1 MMKPVYVFK
10 TTLSVR
16 MCAPVTT
23 VITKCQLMKQ
33 MMMKAMTVLI
43 NTVTNLLLN
52 NEPFPF
58 FDIDAIFFIHDIW
71 EGYFLAFLRVS
82 SILYFSNFKDPEMES
97 GKS

>member
-16 MCAPVTT
+16 MCAPLTT
-23 VITKCQLMKQ
+23 VTTKCQLMKQ
-33 MMMKAMTVLI
+33 MMMKAMTVLM

-71 EGYFLAFLRVS
+71 KGYFLAFLRVS

-97 GKS
+97 DKS